1 MQGQNLSKAIL
12 DAIEVYT
19 NEKIKTSKFV
29 KTEIGVVSGVG
40 TKKGN
45 KVNLKGAE
53 YDNIK
58 SIGNIIFPKGCVVF
72 LFIPNG
78 QYSNMFILGQL
89 DDTPANIVGGTIN
102 IGNNKFQI
110 DENGNV
116 DVNNGK
122 VKILSDGAVIV
133 TSEFEE
139 GGEAQ
144 QAGYKGKTILSM
156 EASSDKGDASAIN
169 GVFKVSTITHMKT
182 NHGWREIEKG
192 VYINN
197 YGTILFYSD
206 EYGEVGS
213 IGIDQTK
220 GNVLVLHHA
229 RLEDCQYSDG
239 SPIRGE

>member
-19 NEKIKTSKFV
+19 NEKIKTSTFV

-102 IGNNKFQI
+102 IGNNKFKI

-122 VKILSDGAVIV
+122 VKILSDGAVVI

-139 GGEAQ
+139 DNKEVQ
-144 QAGYKGKTILSM
+144 QAGYKGKTVLSM
-156 EASSDKGDASAIN
+156 EATTDKGNASAIN
-169 GVFKVSTITHMKT
+169 GVFKVSTITHQKT
-182 NHGWREIEKG
+182 NKGWEEIEKG

-220 GNVLVLHHA
+220 GNILILNHA
-229 RLEDCQYSDG
+229 RLKDCQYSDG
-239 SPIRGE
+239 SPIK

>member
-12 DAIEVYT
+12 DAIEVYA
-19 NEKIKTSKFV
+19 NEKIKTSNFV

-102 IGNNKFQI
+102 TGNNKFKI
-110 DENGNV
+110 DANGNV

-122 VKILSDGAVIV
+122 VKILSDGAVVV

-144 QAGYKGKTILSM
+144 QAGYKGRTVLSM
-156 EASSDKGDASAIN
+156 DASSDKGDN
-169 GVFKVSTITHMKT
+169 GVFKVSTITHTKT
-182 NHGWREIEKG
+182 NNGWEESESG

-197 YGTILFYSD
+197 YGTMLFYSD
-206 EYGEVGS
+206 EYGEIGS
-213 IGIDQTK
+213 IGIDPIK
-220 GNVLVLHHA
+220 RNVLVLRHA
-229 RLEDCQYSDG
+229 RLEDCQYPDG
-239 SPIRGE
+239 SPI

>member
-19 NEKIKTSKFV
+19 NEKIKTSTFV

-102 IGNNKFQI
+102 IGNNKFKI

-122 VKILSDGAVIV
+122 VKILSDGAVVI

-139 GGEAQ
+139 DDKEVQ
-144 QAGYKGKTILSM
+144 QAGYKGKTVLSM
-156 EASSDKGDASAIN
+156 EATTDKGNASAIN
-169 GVFKVSTITHMKT
+169 GVFKVSTITHQKT
-182 NHGWREIEKG
+182 NKGWEEIEKG

-220 GNVLVLHHA
+220 GNILILNHA
-229 RLEDCQYSDG
+229 RLEGCQYSDG
-239 SPIRGE
+239 SPIK

>member
-19 NEKIKTSKFV
+19 NEKIKTSTFV

-102 IGNNKFQI
+102 IGNNKFKI

-122 VKILSDGAVIV
+122 VKILSDGAVVI

-139 GGEAQ
+139 DDKEVQ
-144 QAGYKGKTILSM
+144 QAGYKGKTVLSM
-156 EASSDKGDASAIN
+156 EATTDKGNASAIN
-169 GVFKVSTITHMKT
+169 GVFKVSTITHQKT
-182 NHGWREIEKG
+182 NKGWEEIEKG

-197 YGTILFYSD
+197 YGTMLFYSD
-206 EYGEVGS
+206 KYGEVGS

-220 GNVLVLHHA
+220 GNILILNHA

-239 SPIRGE
+239 SPIK